1 MLLTH
6 NGTSPDTTIAFMS
19 TLAASTLVVAC
30 LYFLALFGLAHLGDR
45 FASRR
50 SLPGT
55 LRQWILGLA
64 LGVYCSTWTVF
75 GAIGTATRDGLGYL
89 PIYLGPLLLL
99 MFAPTAW
106 ERMVA
111 LQQRHQIGTLAD
123 FLGARFGR
131 DPLIAAL
138 AAMLCLLAVVP
149 YVALQL
155 RALNGSFATLGVPA
169 AESLTMVLL
178 AMIVVFTL
186 LFGVR
191 DASAVQRRP
200 GLVLVVAVES
210 VLKLAI
216 LIAIALWAALA
227 PAERTGLHLPAPSP
241 TTFAFQTI
249 LAALAVLL
257 LPRMFHIGVVEC
269 QRPADVR
276 GARRIFAGYLI
287 VVSLAVLPIAHL
299 AMAQSAS
306 GDFLLISLPL
316 GHGLEVLAILAFVA
330 GLSAASAM
338 IIVSLL
344 ALSTLVSNS
353 LSTPLLLRLGWPAS
367 ARAVL
372 LHRRAAVIAVA
383 LVSLLWFRADAGKS
397 TLAQMGLL
405 AFAAVAQLAPILW
418 AGINGDRTRAL
429 GARMA
434 LGVGACGW
442 VFALWLPELME
453 PGARSQA
460 ELAWRAIVVLALN
473 VAVLMLAQLWPAP
486 LRERS
491 AASAFLHTGELAD
504 SVTRVPLDD
513 VRVLLDRI
521 LGPTTSVA
529 TLGERR
535 DGYASSAQLQAAER
549 ALSAVLGNSARE
561 VLTHTLG
568 GHTAGVNAMLDAL
581 DQSARRVRSTES
593 LLKATFEH
601 MHQAVSVVDADLKL
615 VAWNAPYERL
625 FQWPADL
632 LQVGRPIADLLKV
645 AADQSGLDPDAAEK
659 RTARRLHLLRL
670 ATPYRSLRHL
680 PDGRWLDVRGEPLPG
695 GGFVTTFFDVTESVQ
710 QRQDLEEANV
720 LLEKRVAER
729 TRQLAQAF
737 DEKSRFIAAASHD
750 LLQPLSAARLY
761 LSAARDSDDSPLL
774 ARIDAALCASEDL
787 LGGLTDLSRLDT
799 GQLRPNIE
807 AVALGPLFAALI
819 EQYTPVADSRG
830 LRLRYVDCQFSVQ
843 TDARLLRRI
852 LSNFLANA
860 VRYTAHGGVLL
871 GARRRGGLAHIV
883 VIDTGPGID
892 ADQAQGIFDD
902 RCIGGISPWGE
913 RGLGLG
919 LAGCRRLAQVMQTT
933 LDLKSTPGHGSA
945 FSLSLPISA
954 PRVDIAVDVASE
966 QPSLSLLVLDND
978 PEVLA
983 SLCTLLRGWRMQVHP
998 AANCTAA
1005 SAILASEKIDWAIV
1019 DYALGEPITGLDW
1032 IAAERA
1038 QWPGLRAALLTAEGD
1053 PDLPLRC
1060 KALGVQ
1066 FLRKPVRPAALRAT
1080 LSAARD

>member
-1 MLLTH
+1 
-6 NGTSPDTTIAFMS
+6 MS
-19 TLAASTLVVAC
+19 TLAASTLIVAS

-89 PIYLGPLLLL
+89 PIYLGPLFLVLL
-99 MFAPTAW
+99 APTLW

-138 AAMLCLLAVVP
+138 AALLCLLAVVP

-155 RALNGSFATLGVPA
+155 RALNGSFAALGVPQ
-169 AESLTMVLL
+169 AEALTLGLL
-178 AMIVVFTL
+178 AIVIVFTL

-210 VLKLAI
+210 VLKLVI
-216 LIAIALWAALA
+216 LIAIALWAANA
-227 PAERTGLHLPAPSP
+227 PAERADLSLPAPSIA
-241 TTFAFQTI
+241 TFAFQTI
-249 LAALAVLL
+249 LAALAVML

-269 QRPADVR
+269 QQPGDVR
-276 GARRIFAGYLI
+276 GARWVFAGYL
-287 VVSLAVLPIAHL
+287 VLVSLAVLPIAKL

-316 GHGLEVLAILAFVA
+316 GRGQEALAMLAFVA

-367 ARAVL
+367 AGAVL
-372 LHRRAAVIAVA
+372 LHRRAAVIVVA
-383 LVSLLWFRADAGKS
+383 SVSLLWFRADAGKS

-418 AGINGDRTRAL
+418 AGISGDRTRAYA
-429 GARMA
+429 ARLA

-442 VFALWLPELME
+442 LFALWLPELLA
-453 PGARSQA
+453 PGERSQA
-460 ELAWRAIVVLALN
+460 ELALRAIVVLVLN
-473 VAVLMLAQLWPAP
+473 IAVLLLAQLWPAP

-491 AASAFLHTGELAD
+491 AASAFLSVADAGETT
-504 SVTRVPLDD
+504 TRVPLDD
-513 VRVLLDRI
+513 VRLLLDRV
-521 LGPTTSVA
+521 LGSA
-529 TLGERR
+529 AASAALGERR
-535 DGYASSAQLQAAER
+535 VGYASSAQLQAAER

-601 MHQAVSVVDADLKL
+601 MHQAVSVVDGELRL

-625 FQWPADL
+625 FDWPEGL
-632 LQVGRPIADLLKV
+632 LDVGRPIADLLQV
-645 AADQSGLDPDAAEK
+645 AAQQSGLDPAAAAV
-659 RTARRLHLLRL
+659 RTERRLQLLKQ

-695 GGFVTTFFDVTESVQ
+695 GGFVTTFFDVSDSVRQ
-710 QRQDLEEANV
+710 QQALEEANV
-720 LLEKRVAER
+720 QLEKRVAER
-729 TRQLAQAF
+729 TRQLAQAYE
-737 DEKSRFIAAASHD
+737 EKNRFIAAASHD

-761 LSAARDSDDSPLL
+761 VSAARDSDDSPLL

-799 GQLRPNIE
+799 GQLKPNIE
-807 AVALGPLFAALI
+807 AVALEPMFAALI
-819 EQYTPVADSRG
+819 EQYAPVADRRG
-830 LRLRYVDCQFSVQ
+830 LRLRHVATRLSVQ

-860 VRYTAHGGVLL
+860 VRYTARGGVLL

-883 VIDTGPGID
+883 VVDTGPGID

-902 RCIGGISPWGE
+902 RSGGGISPWGE

-919 LAGCRRLAQVMQTT
+919 LAGCRRLAQVMQRT

-983 SLCTLLRGWRMQVHP
+983 SLCTLLRSWRMRVHP
-998 AANCTAA
+998 ASNCTAA

-1053 PDLPLRC
+1053 PDLPLQC

-1066 FLRKPVRPAALRAT
+1066 FLKKPGRPAALRAT